1 MSNVDTIT
9 KAPNP
14 APAQTPHGHLD
25 TLHVVPVV
33 RASRPGLTREIRD
46 LVRLTPP
53 ASGSGSGRTQRQRV
67 IIRKPA
73 SRRTCVSGD
82 QGPVYRDMVFGHALG
97 GETPLEAPPDLGSR
111 ERIYLRDRLDR
122 ASTSSTIKPET
133 PCSAISG
140 TDPQPKAMTGVPQA
154 IVSII

>member
-33 RASRPGLTREIRD
+33 RASRPGLTREIRG
-46 LVRLTPP
+46 LVRLTP
-53 ASGSGSGRTQRQRV
+53 SVNGSGSAPTQRQLV
-67 IIRKPA
+67 IIRKPPA

-82 QGPVYRDMVFGHALG
+82 QGPVYRDIVFGHALG
-97 GETPLEAPPDLGSR
+97 GETPLE
-111 ERIYLRDRLDR
+111 
-122 ASTSSTIKPET
+122 
-133 PCSAISG
+133 
-140 TDPQPKAMTGVPQA
+140 
-154 IVSII
+154 